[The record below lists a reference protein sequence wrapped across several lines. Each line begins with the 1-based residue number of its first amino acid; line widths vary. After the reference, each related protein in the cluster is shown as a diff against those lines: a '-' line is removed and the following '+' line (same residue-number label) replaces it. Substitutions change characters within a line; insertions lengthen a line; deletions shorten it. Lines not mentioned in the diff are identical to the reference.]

1 VVVAF
6 GGGVVGD
13 LVGFVAATL
22 LRGVRFAQIPTT
34 VLSQVDSSVGG
45 KVGFDHARG
54 KNLIGAFHQPSLVLA
69 DLDVLKTLPPREIAA
84 GWAEVV
90 KIAVV
95 QDAALFEDLEASAD
109 QLRALT
115 LTPTQRAIRRSIELK
130 ARLVEQDERDT
141 TGLRAILNYGHTIGH
156 ALEAATG
163 YETLLHGEGVAI
175 GMAAAAH
182 IAGAIGLHPTEAIA
196 RQGKLLDRLGLPAT
210 CASAERADIL
220 AAMTLDKKRSGSRTT
235 WILPAG
241 LGNVRV
247 TSDVP
252 DEIVDEAIDLI
263 LGRRQ

>member
-1 VVVAF
+1 VI
-6 GGGVVGD
+6 GD

-69 DLDVLKTLPPREIAA
+69 DVDLLRSLPPREIAA

-90 KIAVV
+90 KIAVI
-95 QDAALFEDLEASAD
+95 QDARLFEELEESAD
-109 QLRALT
+109 ALSR
-115 LTPTQRAIRRSIELK
+115 LEPEPTQRAIRRSIELK

-141 TGLRAILNYGHTIGH
+141 TGIRAILNYGHTVGH

-163 YETLLHGEGVAI
+163 YDTLLHGEGVAI
-175 GMAAAAH
+175 GMRAAAH
-182 IAGAIGLHPTEAIA
+182 IAGAVGLHPADAIERQA
-196 RQGKLLDRLGLPAT
+196 RLLERLGLPSR
-210 CASAERADIL
+210 CESARQEDVV
-220 AAMTLDKKRSGSRTT
+220 AAIGLDKKREGSRTT

-247 TSDVP
+247 TADVP
-252 DEIVDEAIDLI
+252 QSAVDEALDLV
-263 LGRRQ
+263 LGPTAPAAVGR